1 MTTQASSS
9 LVLPGL
15 SASTDTARANAV
27 RGKRAARHDS
37 GANEAPEAFAGT
49 LLAALDVQQWPQG
62 LARRGGRSGATEPA
76 PTQARTAGHTARA
89 ARKNHPPGVEPAD
102 STPARTPRTDPSS
115 RSAPTAAFTPAMA
128 SAAHDAHTTL
138 ARPAAPSPT
147 ADLATAPRVADTAST
162 PNIGAAAPADSTAA
176 PGPAPVAALA
186 GDATS
191 ARAAIADADTPS
203 AVATAAPAT
212 NATATPPASAATHL
226 AGAAAIPQTVPTD
239 PSTKLAAAQLPART
253 DAPRTPDGPDARS
266 ARTTRSTP
274 APTGAKPAPT
284 TAAPTSSAAAPA
296 PMNSTSTATPAA
308 PAAQA
313 DSLPPSGAAH
323 ARPVIAWIAT
333 PVTDPDWGQ
342 AFSRH
347 LVALAGRS
355 ATAGPMAAQFHV
367 DPPELGPVRVS
378 LTLEDGVVHAVFT
391 SPHAS
396 VRQTVEQALPQLRQ
410 SLEQGGLALGD
421 AQVGQDSGQPRD
433 GPWPSEWAQARPGGA
448 AAAAPRGSDDRL
460 SDTPA
465 APPAAAPTTREGG
478 IDLYA

>member
-1 MTTQASSS
+1 MN
-9 LVLPGL
+9 
-15 SASTDTARANAV
+15 STGTA
-27 RGKRAARHDS
+27 
-37 GANEAPEAFAGT
+37 T
-49 LLAALDVQQWPQG
+49 L
-62 LARRGGRSGATEPA
+62 
-76 PTQARTAGHTARA
+76 
-89 ARKNHPPGVEPAD
+89 
-102 STPARTPRTDPSS
+102 
-115 RSAPTAAFTPAMA
+115 
-128 SAAHDAHTTL
+128 
-138 ARPAAPSPT
+138 
-147 ADLATAPRVADTAST
+147 
-162 PNIGAAAPADSTAA
+162 AAPAATANTD
-176 PGPAPVAALA
+176 ALA
-186 GDATS
+186 ANGSNT
-191 ARAAIADADTPS
+191 
-203 AVATAAPAT
+203 
-212 NATATPPASAATHL
+212 
-226 AGAAAIPQTVPTD
+226 
-239 PSTKLAAAQLPART
+239 
-253 DAPRTPDGPDARS
+253 
-266 ARTTRSTP
+266 
-274 APTGAKPAPT
+274 
-284 TAAPTSSAAAPA
+284 
-296 PMNSTSTATPAA
+296 A

-313 DSLPPSGAAH
+313 DSLPPSGATP

-355 ATAGPMAAQFHV
+355 ASAGPMAAQFHV

-378 LTLEDGVVHAVFT
+378 LTLENGVVHAVFT